1 MWGAVYPLAL
11 NVSLL
16 LALCCPR
23 GTGLLVTIA
32 LVWVCDFG
40 TVVLELLLFLIHEDI
55 YLFLSPVLCLFLSA
69 AAVSSISSTCETL
82 SRYNW
87 CWVNTQTEE

>member
-1 MWGAVYPLAL
+1 MWGQSTLLAL

-23 GTGLLVTIA
+23 GTELLVTIA
-32 LVWVCDFG
+32 LVWVCDFR

-55 YLFLSPVLCLFLSA
+55 YLFHEPSAVFVLFRSDPAACLLPRVVLSSVNLLS
-69 AAVSSISSTCETL
+69 
-82 SRYNW
+82 YFD
-87 CWVNTQTEE
+87 